1 MNIRVLVADDHAI
14 VREGL
19 GIMLGNQ
26 PDMEVVGLAT
36 NGREAIRMVDQYQPD
51 VAVMDISMPEL
62 NGIEAISQLLPRYP
76 NIKVIVLSIHE
87 TKPYV
92 YRGLKA
98 GASGYLLKETAGL
111 EVVDA
116 VRAVYNGER
125 YLSQRISDLV
135 TDVSFRSLEGSKEV
149 SPLEQLSPREREIL
163 QLVAEGKTSQE
174 IGERL
179 SISPKS
185 VDTYRSRLMHKIGV
199 EDLAGLVKFA
209 IQQGVISLEW
219 NSKRK
224 P

>member
-62 NGIEAISQLLPRYP
+62 NGIEAIQQMLPSHPRM
-76 NIKVIVLSIHE
+76 KVIVLSIHE

-92 YRGLKA
+92 YRALKA
-98 GASGYLLKETAGL
+98 GAKGYLIKETAGL

-116 VRAVYNGER
+116 VREVYRGER
-125 YLSQRISDLV
+125 YLSQRIADLL
-135 TDVSFRSLEGSKEV
+135 TDISFRSLENSGET

-179 SISPKS
+179 SISSKT

-199 EDLAGLVKFA
+199 EDVAGLVKFA
-209 IQQGVISLEW
+209 IQHGVISLE
-219 NSKRK
+219 
-224 P
+224 

>member
-1 MNIRVLVADDHAI
+1 LNIRVLVADDHAI

-62 NGIEAISQLLPRYP
+62 NGIEAIQQMLPSHPRM
-76 NIKVIVLSIHE
+76 KVIVLSIHE

-92 YRGLKA
+92 YRALKA
-98 GASGYLLKETAGL
+98 GAKGYLIKETAGL

-116 VRAVYNGER
+116 VREVYQGER
-125 YLSQRISDLV
+125 YLSQRIADLL
-135 TDVSFRSLEGSKEV
+135 TDISFRSLENSGET

-174 IGERL
+174 IAQRL
-179 SISPKS
+179 SISSKT

-199 EDLAGLVKFA
+199 EDVAGLVKFA
-209 IQQGVISLEW
+209 IQHGVISLE
-219 NSKRK
+219 
-224 P
+224 

>member
-1 MNIRVLVADDHAI
+1 LNIRVLVADDHAI

-62 NGIEAISQLLPRYP
+62 NGIEAIQQMLPSHPRT
-76 NIKVIVLSIHE
+76 KVIVLSIHE

-92 YRGLKA
+92 YRALRA
-98 GASGYLLKETAGL
+98 GAKGYLIKETAGL

-116 VRAVYNGER
+116 VREVYRGER
-125 YLSQRISDLV
+125 YLSQRIADLL
-135 TDVSFRSLEGSKEV
+135 TDISFRSLENSGET

-174 IGERL
+174 IAERL
-179 SISPKS
+179 SISSKT
-185 VDTYRSRLMHKIGV
+185 VDTYRSRLMRKIGV
-199 EDLAGLVKFA
+199 EDMAGLIKFA
-209 IQQGVISLEW
+209 IQHGVISLE
-219 NSKRK
+219 
-224 P
+224 